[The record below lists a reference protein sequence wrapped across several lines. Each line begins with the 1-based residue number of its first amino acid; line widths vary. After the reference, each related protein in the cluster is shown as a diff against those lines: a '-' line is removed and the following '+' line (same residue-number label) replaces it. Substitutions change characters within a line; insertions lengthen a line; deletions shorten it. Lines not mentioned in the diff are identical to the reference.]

1 MNVLEIKGSLH
12 DIISQIND
20 KSLLMKM
27 FESFQDIIKF
37 QDTDND
43 LIPIQQAELEAA
55 IKQES
60 NRTAAIRERL
70 RLKYVTTGEW
80 AKMDDEER
88 QDASLLE
95 GMLYDKDQPDYEA
108 YSETDT
114 KNFYKTLKKE
124 LHAL

>member
-12 DIISQIND
+12 EIISQVND

-27 FESFQDIIKF
+27 FESFQDIIRF
-37 QDTDND
+37 QDTGND
-43 LIPIQQAELEAA
+43 LTSIQQAELEAA

-60 NRTAAIRERL
+60 NKTAAIRERL
-70 RLKYVTTGEW
+70 RLKYVTNGEW
-80 AKMDDEER
+80 EKMDDEER

-95 GMLYDKDQPDYEA
+95 GMLYDKEQPDYETN
-108 YSETDT
+108 SETDT
-114 KNFYKTLKKE
+114 KDFYKTLKKE